1 MKLKWNR
8 IFVVVMLAA
17 TLLLIAGC
25 AGQQTPYEKNDA
37 MDYHVSI
44 KYDANGGLFTT
55 NTAVIVDS
63 YNLNEVPKGADGLAE
78 IALLSPD
85 DQARGNNAFTAS
97 RTGYFLAG
105 WYAKCET
112 AADGTQVYGDKWDF
126 ATGILSVDPNGTY
139 SASQPVLTLYAAWI
153 PLYEVE
159 IYDMDGQQL
168 LGEYTYNPLTDGDI
182 KLPKWDAETGAVDMA
197 KFPKVEGYTFNGI
210 YADGEN
216 GKQPLTEEVITH
228 PGTFHHAD
236 ATAENT
242 VLKLYMDVLEGE
254 WYQIYNADQFI
265 KNASLSGSYI
275 LHEDLDFTDKIWP
288 TTLMYG
294 NFTGTIEGNGHTI
307 SNVVIEQTNNS
318 KTNAGLF
325 GALTETAVLRNLT
338 LENIQFTV
346 KSGTRMAG
354 TSYGLL
360 CGTVTEGAAAENVS
374 ILNSLLTVSKDA
386 YFGTEDYV
394 IGAVCGM
401 GELPLTEAQVNLVYE
416 TEAQVE
422 DTTEA
427 AAAE

>member
-8 IFVVVMLAA
+8 VFVSVLLLA

-37 MDYHVSI
+37 MDYNVSI

-55 NTAVIVDS
+55 NTEVIVDS

-78 IALLSPD
+78 IALLAPE

-112 AADGTQVYGDKWDF
+112 ADDGKQVYDDKWDF
-126 ATGILSVDPNGTY
+126 EKGILSVDPSGEY

-153 PLYEVE
+153 PLFEVE
-159 IYDMDGQQL
+159 IYDMASQEL
-168 LGEYTYNPLTDGDI
+168 LGEYTINPLTEAQI
-182 KLPKWDAETGAVDMA
+182 QIPQWNQETGTVDMY
-197 KFPKVEGYTFNGI
+197 KFPQVDGYTLNGV
-210 YADGEN
+210 Y
-216 GKQPLTEEVITH
+216 TEDQQLIDQQEITH
-228 PGTFHHAD
+228 PGTFDVTD
-236 ATAENT
+236 ATAQNT
-242 VLKLYMDVLEGE
+242 VLKLYADLLEGE

-265 KNASLSGSYI
+265 KNASLSGSYVI
-275 LHEDLDFTDKIWP
+275 HADLDFTDKIWP

-294 NFTGTIEGNGHTI
+294 SFTGSIAGNGHKI

-325 GALTETAVLRNLT
+325 GALSETAVLQDLT
-338 LENIQFTV
+338 FDNVQFTI

-360 CGTVTEGAAAENVS
+360 CGTVTEGAVAENLA
-374 ILNSLLTVSKDA
+374 ILNSALTVSKDA

-394 IGAVCGM
+394 IGSVCGM
-401 GELPLTEAQVNLVYE
+401 GELNLTEAQVSLVYE
-416 TEAQVE
+416 TEAQLE
-422 DTTEA
+422 ASTEA
-427 AAAE
+427 TVAE